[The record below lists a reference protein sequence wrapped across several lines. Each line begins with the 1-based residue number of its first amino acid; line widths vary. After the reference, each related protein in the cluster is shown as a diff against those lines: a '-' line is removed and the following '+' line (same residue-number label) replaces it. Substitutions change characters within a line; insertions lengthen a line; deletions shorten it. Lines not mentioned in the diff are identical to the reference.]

1 MDTSRQ
7 LSSLQIHVE
16 RVIGRFKKF
25 RLLQTVVPL
34 TQIDL
39 LQEIMPIVC
48 GLVNM
53 NNGAVPF

>member
-16 RVIGRFKKF
+16 RAIGRFKKF
-25 RLLQTVVPL
+25 RLLQTIVPL

>member
-7 LSSLQIHVE
+7 LSSLQTHVE
-16 RVIGRFKKF
+16 HVIGRFKKF
-25 RLLQTVVPL
+25 RLLQTIVPL

-53 NNGAVPF
+53 NNNAVPF

>member
-25 RLLQTVVPL
+25 RLLQTIVPL

-53 NNGAVPF
+53 NNNAVPF